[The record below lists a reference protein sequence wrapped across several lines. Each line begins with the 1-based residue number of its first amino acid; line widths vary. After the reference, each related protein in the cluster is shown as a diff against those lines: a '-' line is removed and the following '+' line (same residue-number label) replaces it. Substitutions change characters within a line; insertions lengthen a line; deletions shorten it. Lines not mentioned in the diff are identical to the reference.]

1 MVGVEM
7 TSNRSKGA
15 GQLMIAIIPIGL
27 AAGCASALM
36 FASII
41 SGALISLL
49 LFYLAPLPL
58 MVAALG
64 WGPIAATI
72 GGIVAASGLGAIFG
86 LPYCIAFV
94 ITVALPAWWL
104 GHLALLGR
112 PLTDPAA
119 GNGAALAAPQ
129 FEWYPAGR
137 ILLWISGF
145 AALTTIAAMLTLGSD
160 SETITSSLR
169 SGLMRILGAR
179 DAASPG
185 DIERW
190 VTALAIIAPAAATIV
205 AMMTLTLNLWL
216 AGKIT
221 ATSGRL
227 QRPWPDLK
235 SAELPPMTLVALC
248 VALAFCF
255 IGGLAAMF
263 AQITT
268 TALMMAYGLT
278 GFAVLHTLTLAL
290 KSRVFWLCCTY
301 AIVVAFGWPVLAMI
315 ALGLAD
321 AVFGLRQRYLRGK
334 PPPLPAS

>member
-1 MVGVEM
+1 
-7 TSNRSKGA
+7 
-15 GQLMIAIIPIGL
+15 
-27 AAGCASALM
+27 M

-41 SGALISLL
+41 SGALISML

-64 WGPIAATI
+64 WGPLAATV
-72 GGIVAASGLGAIFG
+72 GGIVAASGLGAMFG
-86 LPYCIAFV
+86 LPYCIAFA

-104 GHLALLGR
+104 GHLGLLGR
-112 PLTDPAA
+112 PHADPAA
-119 GNGAALAAPQ
+119 GNGAAPAAPQ
-129 FEWYPAGR
+129 LEWYPVGR
-137 ILLWISGF
+137 ILLWIAGF
-145 AALTTIAAMLTLGSD
+145 ASLATITALLTLGSD
-160 SETITSSLR
+160 AETITNSLR
-169 SGLMRILGAR
+169 SGLMRILGPR
-179 DAASPG
+179 DAAASR

-190 VTALAIIAPAAATIV
+190 VAAFAIVAPAAATIV

-227 QRPWPDLK
+227 QRPWPELK

-248 VALAFCF
+248 VALALCF
-255 IGGLAAMF
+255 VGGLVAMF
-263 AQITT
+263 SQIVT

-301 AIVVAFGWPVLAMI
+301 AIVVAFGWPLLAMI

-321 AVFGLRQRYLRGK
+321 AMFGLRQRYLRGK